1 MELAKAAVPTELLL
15 GKLALVRPMPS
26 RQTTTK
32 SGSWTSSP
40 ETWKDHADL
49 PGASRAHAAS
59 LPAVTLHVNMEA
71 SISRLFREALGFV
84 VIFFLLIAS
93 SARAEPPVEGKPST
107 RQLSL
112 PVVNGKSGPP
122 EPIASHRFETSAPAP
137 KQGKDF
143 LTSICLEIQSAA
155 ATHNLPASFLIRLIW
170 QESRFDPRAVSR
182 AGAQGIA
189 QFMPETA
196 RWRGLTNPFDPHWS
210 VHESAR
216 WLGELRSQFGNLGL
230 AAAAY
235 NAGPARVKE
244 WLDGKR
250 GLPPETQAYV
260 RIVTQ
265 RSAEEWALLRVQDAS
280 SVLSAPIDCR
290 ILDPIRMAILT
301 TSRRALSG
309 RESKRPPGKQL
320 SVSKRLAWTLQLI
333 GDRSEERALAAYR
346 NLQNKFPTILGER
359 PPVLIKRQLGGR
371 GFARWYQ
378 VRVAET
384 SREAANAI
392 CSRLRSAGGQCLV
405 LSD

>member
-1 MELAKAAVPTELLL
+1 M
-15 GKLALVRPMPS
+15 
-26 RQTTTK
+26 
-32 SGSWTSSP
+32 
-40 ETWKDHADL
+40 
-49 PGASRAHAAS
+49 
-59 LPAVTLHVNMEA
+59 
-71 SISRLFREALGFV
+71 SRLFREALRFV
-84 VIFFLLIAS
+84 IIFFLLIAS
-93 SARAEPPVEGKPST
+93 SARAEPQLEGKPPT

-112 PVVNGKSGPP
+112 PAVNGKSGPS
-122 EPIASHRFETSAPAP
+122 EPTASHRFETSAPAP
-137 KQGKDF
+137 NQGKDF

-155 ATHNLPASFLIRLIW
+155 ATHNLPASFLTRLIW

-189 QFMPETA
+189 QFMPATA

-235 NAGPARVKE
+235 NAGPARVQE

-265 RSAEEWALLRVQDAS
+265 RSAEEWALSGVQDAS
-280 SVLSAPIDCR
+280 SVLFAPIDCR
-290 ILDPIRMAILT
+290 ILDPTRMATLT
-301 TSRRALSG
+301 TSRRVLPG
-309 RESKRPPGKQL
+309 RESKRLPGKQL
-320 SVSKRLAWTLQLI
+320 ESVSKRLAWTLQLI

-346 NLQNKFPTILGER
+346 NLQSKFPAILGER

-371 GFARWYQ
+371 GLARWHQ

-392 CSRLRSAGGQCLV
+392 CSRLRLAGGQCLV